1 MEENFAQQEEVNP
14 VTLVASIFAI
24 WSADKAAHWALAALV
39 AWAFVK
45 PLNAAAG
52 IFPIHSGVKLRKADE
67 VNPASVDDV
76 YSPHWGVS
84 FPRTTAK
91 KANASRS
98 AVRTKH
104 FIVDLRWFVF
114 FNVVRSFICFKL
126 LLFVSDQKEN

>member
-1 MEENFAQQEEVNP
+1 M
-14 VTLVASIFAI
+14 
-24 WSADKAAHWALAALV
+24 
-39 AWAFVK
+39 AWTFVK

-52 IFPIHSGVKLRKADE
+52 IFPIHSGDKLRKADE

-84 FPRTTAK
+84 FPRTMA

-104 FIVDLRWFVF
+104 FIVDIS
-114 FNVVRSFICFKL
+114 VVRFFQRCSVVRLFEVVVICI
-126 LLFVSDQKEN
+126 